1 MNARETAWRLF
12 SSELNTATYEIKGDD
27 DKSPSYLVTRLG
39 AMVNRVLI
47 AGVLTEKENT
57 GTDDE
62 PMWRGRIQDL
72 ATGNFFI
79 NVGRYQ
85 PEAAAAMADIDA
97 PAFVAVIGKVRT
109 YTTDD
114 ERVFVSI
121 RPENIVKITE
131 DIRAQ
136 WILDAARSTWDR
148 LNKMKR
154 ATSVEG
160 LSERA
165 LLEKGFG
172 ERDAKGIMAA
182 LDQYDVPNSAMYLKS
197 IQTALRTILPDKNI
211 DLGLPEDMSDVPDEI
226 DIEPGSTRQSNADME
241 DIILSLL
248 ETLDTDGKGAPRDE
262 LERRAESEG
271 ISSME
276 LEEISNILMDKGLV
290 YEPNLRYLKR
300 I

>member
-12 SSELNTATYEIKGDD
+12 SSELNTATYEMKSEDE
-27 DKSPSYLVTRLG
+27 KSPSYVVTRLG
-39 AMVNRVLI
+39 AMVNRVLV
-47 AGVLTEKENT
+47 AGVLTEKENV
-57 GTDDE
+57 GTADE

-97 PAFVAVIGKVRT
+97 PAFVAVVGKVRT

-121 RPENIVKITE
+121 RPECVVQITE
-131 DIRAQ
+131 EIRAQ
-136 WILDAARSTWDR
+136 WILEAARSTWDR
-148 LNKMKR
+148 LNKMKK
-154 ATSVEG
+154 AASAED
-160 LSERA
+160 LSE
-165 LLEKGFG
+165 KGLMDRGFSQ
-172 ERDAKGIMAA
+172 RDARGIMTA
-182 LDQYDVPNSAMYLKS
+182 LDQYDVPNSTIYLKA
-197 IQTALRTILPDKNI
+197 IQSALRAILPDRNI

-226 DIEPGSTRQSNADME
+226 DIEPGSSGKSNADTE

-248 ETLDTDGKGAPRDE
+248 EELDTDGKGAPRDE
-262 LERRAESEG
+262 LERRAEAEG

-276 LEEISNILMDKGLV
+276 LEEISNVLMDKGLV